1 MIPNGKTN
9 TAAGSTHA
17 GWSWKLRAYISNLMQ
32 EAENKQEVG
41 PPQCPTS
48 FSKLGAKCT
57 NA

>member
-1 MIPNGKTN
+1 MATD
-9 TAAGSTHA
+9 
-17 GWSWKLRAYISNLMQ
+17 SWYGGRNRTLKSHMLNFKH